1 MDATVTP
8 APDATGAGTAAPR
21 LSVVMPAYNEAANVE
36 GAIDDVV
43 AHVFAV
49 VPDAELV
56 VVDDGSRDATRALAS
71 ACADRDRRIRVVSQ
85 PNAGHGPALVRGLRD
100 ARGDYCLLLDSDRQI
115 GLTEFAET
123 WRLAQGCDAV
133 LGVRRQRDDPRH
145 RLLLTAA
152 LRTLLKRGLG
162 VDAADAN
169 VPYKLV
175 RRAVVAAALDTMPRA
190 PRIPSIL
197 LTVYL
202 SRRRVP
208 TVQQPVPHYA
218 RRGGETTLRYL
229 RLARFCR
236 AATGELLEFHR
247 DLDRGRR

>member
-8 APDATGAGTAAPR
+8 APGTTGAGNAAPR
-21 LSVVMPAYNEAANVE
+21 LSVVMPAYNEAANIE

-43 AHVFAV
+43 SHVFAV

-56 VVDDGSRDATRALAS
+56 VVDDGSRDDTRAIAT

-85 PNAGHGPALVRGLRD
+85 PNAGHGPALVRGLRA

-123 WRLAQGCDAV
+123 WRLAHACDAV
-133 LGVRRQRDDPRH
+133 LGVRRNRDDPRH
-145 RLLLTAA
+145 RLLLTVA
-152 LRTLLKRGLG
+152 LRAFLRRGLG
-162 VDAADAN
+162 VDAVDAN

-175 RRAVVAAALDTMPRA
+175 RRAVVGAALDAMPLE
-190 PRIPSIL
+190 PQVPSIL

-208 TVQQPVPHYA
+208 TVQQPVPHFA
-218 RRGGETTLRYL
+218 RRGGVTTLRYL

-236 AATGELLEFHR
+236 AATGEVLHFHR
-247 DLDRGRR
+247 HLDRGPR